1 MRPVSIVMQR
11 ADSRALAEPRRYQ
24 ILKEIGVPED
34 PTPCN
39 AQQETNKV
47 SARTL
52 KDLETAGS
60 GKYRA
65 CRGNPTR

>member
-47 SARTL
+47 SAPTL